1 MEFPTRVFLFPIAFS
16 KYFFMRGFLFV
27 VAGVF
32 GAPSLVEVDQWLK
45 NTDNTPEMMQARKEE
60 VSFLEQT
67 LHSMEF
73 NQQEVLKSNR
83 DLDKQVRESTKK
95 LNRITDEV
103 NIMNQRTRDQM
114 NTAMPFSLLQ
124 TGDYEDDASVVV
136 AKAGGPMSV
145 LQAADARAAASEK
158 RFHDAMKKLE
168 SDREALLKDERMRRA
183 RAQQERRHIQV

>member
-1 MEFPTRVFLFPIAFS
+1 
-16 KYFFMRGFLFV
+16 MRGFLFV

-145 LQAADARAAASEK
+145 LQAAEARAAASEK